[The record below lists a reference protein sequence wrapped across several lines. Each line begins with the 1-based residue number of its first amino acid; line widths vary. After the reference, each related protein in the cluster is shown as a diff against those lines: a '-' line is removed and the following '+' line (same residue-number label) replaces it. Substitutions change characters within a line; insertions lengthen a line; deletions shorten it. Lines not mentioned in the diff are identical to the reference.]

1 MHIKELGFLFRV
13 YTPIGMTWNC
23 FAHKACACASE
34 ATRNVTVRSIE
45 SAGTPLLGSAS
56 AYTYP
61 YLCLSVG
68 VRVVL
73 YVEME

>member
-1 MHIKELGFLFRV
+1 
-13 YTPIGMTWNC
+13 MTWNC

-45 SAGTPLLGSAS
+45 SAGTPLLGSVS